1 MAQRLAG
8 DRPEDKTLKE
18 LVKDLGQETTALFR
32 HEIDLAKAELT
43 QKAKVAVQG
52 AGMFASAAVLGLG
65 AFGALTAC
73 LILAL
78 AAVMPAALAALIVM
92 VVYALV
98 GGVLALRARDR
109 MREATPPAPETV
121 ETLKEDVEWLKNRK
135 SSESASSEPEGR
147 WTKPLTP

>member
-1 MAQRLAG
+1 MAQPMAG
-8 DRPEDKTLKE
+8 ERSEDKSLKE
-18 LVKDLGQETTALFR
+18 LVKDLAQETTALFR
-32 HEIDLAKAELT
+32 QEIDLAKAELT
-43 QKAKVAVQG
+43 QRAKVAAKG
-52 AGMFASAAVLGLG
+52 AGMFGGAAVLGLG

-78 AAVMPAALAALIVM
+78 ATVMPAAVAALIVTA
-92 VVYALV
+92 VYGLI

-109 MREATPPAPETV
+109 MRQATPPAPETV

-135 SSESASSEPEGR
+135 SSESASSEPDSR